1 MRDAL
6 VAAPELTPEAI
17 HAASTAIDPVFTGS
31 PQFVHDGLTAR
42 LGVPVVVKV
51 ETVNPIRSFKGRGTW
66 VAVHGLAGEGR
77 IGPARPIVV
86 ASAGNF
92 GQGVAYAAHAIGV
105 PAVVFTSQNANRA
118 KIARM
123 RALGATV
130 IESGEDF
137 DEARGASESYAVEH
151 GAELLVDGDDPRI
164 STGAATLALEL
175 TDAIETGV
183 LPGLTLAS
191 VPVGNGALI
200 NGVGAWFRHAS
211 PATRI
216 VGVQAG
222 AADAMARSFAAGRPI
237 DTASAA
243 TYADGIASR
252 IAVPRAVELMA
263 GRVDA
268 MLTVSEDALHGAQAE
283 LTEALGITVEGAA
296 AASWAGLLAGPPPDG
311 PALVIL
317 TGSNV

>member
-1 MRDAL
+1 MP
-6 VAAPELTPEAI
+6 VAAPELTPAAI
-17 HAASTAIDPVFTGS
+17 RAAATAIDPAFTGS
-31 PQFVHDGLTAR
+31 PQFVHEGLSAR

-77 IGPARPIVV
+77 IGPDRAVVV

-92 GQGVAYAAHAIGV
+92 GQGVAYAARAVGAA
-105 PAVVFTSQNANRA
+105 AVVFTSRNANRG

-137 DEARGASESYAVEH
+137 DDARTAAEAHAAEQ
-151 GAELLVDGDDPRI
+151 GAELLVDGDDTRI

-175 TDAIETGV
+175 TDAVEAGA
-183 LPGLTLAS
+183 LPALAVAS

-200 NGVGAWFRHAS
+200 NGVGSWFRHSS
-211 PATRI
+211 PSTRI
-216 VGVQAG
+216 VGVQAEG
-222 AADAMARSFAAGRPI
+222 ADAMTRSFAAGRPI
-237 DTASAA
+237 DTESAS

-268 MLTVSEDALHGAQAE
+268 MLTVGETALHEAQAE
-283 LTEALGITVEGAA
+283 LTDALGITVEGAA
-296 AASWAGLLAGPPPDG
+296 AASWAGLLAGAAQDG
-311 PALVIL
+311 PALVII